1 MSEPETNHAL
11 SLPQIVLPSGDKV
24 PALGQGTW
32 NMGEDSRRR
41 AAEADALR
49 LGIDLGMTLIDT
61 AEMYGSGGA
70 EEVVGDAIAGRRSE
84 VFLVSKV
91 LPSNASRS
99 GVPAA
104 CERSLKRLR
113 TDRIDLYLYHWR
125 GGTPLAETVEALD
138 ALRRSGKIGGWG
150 VSNFDADDMDELAA
164 LAAGPSV
171 QTNQV
176 LYNLSRRGPE
186 FDLLPWLRQRNI
198 PTMAYSPVEQGA
210 LAKDRRL
217 ATVAA
222 RHDATPA
229 QIALA
234 WTMRHGEVIAI
245 PKASNP
251 DHVRQNRAAADIR
264 LTPDDLAALD
274 AAFPPPKG
282 KRPLEM

>member
-1 MSEPETNHAL
+1 MSRSEHPNAF
-11 SLPQIVLPSGDKV
+11 QLPSGAPV
-24 PALGQGTW
+24 PRLGQGAW
-32 NMGEDSRRR
+32 QIGEDRRKR
-41 AAEADALR
+41 AEELKT
-49 LGIDLGMTLIDT
+49 LQVGIDLGLTLIDT
-61 AEMYGSGGA
+61 AEMYGNGGS
-70 EEVVGDAIAGRRSE
+70 EELVADAIEGRRE
-84 VFLVSKV
+84 QVYLVSKV
-91 LPSNASRS
+91 LPQNASRR
-99 GVPAA
+99 GTIAA

-234 WTMRHGEVIAI
+234 WTMRHGDVIAI